1 MFYKRPNENEWRGP
15 GRVIGQD
22 GVIVFVRHGSQL
34 VRVHVCRMRK
44 VQDEMFCEDER
55 KSLMDKNTNIIDVT
69 LKQFKSGQNI
79 RFQEE
84 ETTKTAVVLGRAGK
98 GTGKYKNWFNLGIK
112 KTSGEYKEKAVDIS
126 KLSDLEI
133 VQDNKQTLHDDEVY
147 VVSGD
152 EFLEAKVLELDSW
165 KENGVYTEVIDEGQ
179 QCIST
184 RWVCSWK
191 DKDGK
196 KIPKARLVIRGF
208 EEQDKDL
215 EKASPTC
222 SSEGLKM
229 VLAIM
234 AQNEWYPKTMDIK
247 TAFLQGNKLE
257 RDVFVKPPLEKG
269 KCGILWKLEKCVY
282 GLVDASLY
290 WYKRVKDFMKKI
302 GGGVSCMDPA
312 IFFWIN
318 KENKIEGILA
328 CHVDDFL
335 YGGNKTFSSEKALQI
350 RKELTVGKESEGAF
364 KYVGMYIQELDHK
377 IYLNQNAYAE
387 SLSLIELSKERSLQ
401 KQCPVTDDERKMM
414 KAKIGQLLW
423 LGRQTRPD
431 VIFDA
436 SELSTRVNKATVQD
450 LIETNKIMRKTIGEK
465 VTLKFEKL
473 EKPIMKVFSDAS
485 LGNSTDS
492 NTQGGYFIC
501 LQGQGSGSFTPLAW
515 SSKKLCRV
523 ARSTLTAET
532 LAMADAMDNG
542 IFLASLYTEL
552 MTGKVCPE
560 FRYSTHY

>member
-1 MFYKRPNENEWRGP
+1 MVTKVFYKRPNENEWRGP

-69 LKQFKSGQNI
+69 LKQKESTEPMDGLEGDVNKDEVEVEDSDDGENEPDVCMDKAEVEDVDDGEIECEDEINNLNKSQSLKLKSGQNI

-112 KTSGEYKEKAVDIS
+112 KASGEYEEKAVDIS

-302 GGGVSCMDPA
+302 GGRVSCMDPA
-312 IFFWIN
+312 IFFF
-318 KENKIEGILA
+318 
-328 CHVDDFL
+328 D
-335 YGGNKTFSSEKALQI
+335 QQ
-350 RKELTVGKESEGAF
+350 GK
-364 KYVGMYIQELDHK
+364 
-377 IYLNQNAYAE
+377 QNRRNIG
-387 SLSLIELSKERSLQ
+387 LS
-401 KQCPVTDDERKMM
+401 
-414 KAKIGQLLW
+414 
-423 LGRQTRPD
+423 
-431 VIFDA
+431 
-436 SELSTRVNKATVQD
+436 
-450 LIETNKIMRKTIGEK
+450 
-465 VTLKFEKL
+465 
-473 EKPIMKVFSDAS
+473 
-485 LGNSTDS
+485 
-492 NTQGGYFIC
+492 
-501 LQGQGSGSFTPLAW
+501 
-515 SSKKLCRV
+515 CR
-523 ARSTLTAET
+523 
-532 LAMADAMDNG
+532 
-542 IFLASLYTEL
+542 
-552 MTGKVCPE
+552 
-560 FRYSTHY
+560 